1 MSGVANMPALITT
14 MNKLKA
20 AIKTMP
26 QRMRTAVAR
35 DAAGYLDI
43 EVRRQFNAGAT
54 VFDTPRPLGVD
65 GQTLALVKT
74 GSVQKSLGFNAK
86 DARISAVL
94 SQRYARFL
102 VGKYRILPQKL
113 PAAWA
118 EYLTK
123 LVQEYRDD
131 DFEGAKR

>member
-1 MSGVANMPALITT
+1 MSGVANMGWLITT

-26 QRMRTAVAR
+26 QRMRTSVAR

-43 EVRRQFNAGAT
+43 EVRRQFNAGST

-65 GQTLALVKT
+65 GQKLSLVK
-74 GSVQKSLGFNAK
+74 SSKVKQSLGFNVAETT
-86 DARISAVL
+86 ISAVL
-94 SQRYARFL
+94 SQRYAKYL

-131 DFEGAKR
+131 DFERVGR